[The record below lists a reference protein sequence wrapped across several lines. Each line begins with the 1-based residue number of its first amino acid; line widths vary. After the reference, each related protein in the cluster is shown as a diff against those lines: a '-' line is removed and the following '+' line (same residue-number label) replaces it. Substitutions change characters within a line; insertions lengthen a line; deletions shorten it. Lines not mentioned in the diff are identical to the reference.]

1 MLLQCTLSSWV
12 CLFILSC
19 RKIIKGCFIFY
30 CLEFVCT
37 LGSGGAMCLG
47 CVERSTVQ
55 LSIVARV
62 LASPLWL
69 ALFVQVDFSGF

>member
-1 MLLQCTLSSWV
+1 MHLAVGFVYSFLSW
-12 CLFILSC
+12 

-47 CVERSTVQ
+47 CVEISTAQ

-62 LASPLWL
+62 LASPLQL
-69 ALFVQVDFSGF
+69 VLFVQVDFGGF